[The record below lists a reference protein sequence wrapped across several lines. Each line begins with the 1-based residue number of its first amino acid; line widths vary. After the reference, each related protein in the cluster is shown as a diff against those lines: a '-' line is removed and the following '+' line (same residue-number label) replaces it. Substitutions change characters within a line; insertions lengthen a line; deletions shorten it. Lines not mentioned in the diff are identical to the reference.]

1 MRLVIVTG
9 MSGAGKATALKIL
22 EDAGY
27 FCVDNLPVPF
37 VDKFAELTASGNSEI
52 TKVAIGLDI
61 RSGRALSQME
71 PILEHMAA
79 RGISYEI
86 LFLDAGNEILGE
98 RDIVQIAKSTV
109 FNCKADAL
117 CVSGLTAGV
126 ETDQQILKE
135 VKDAVKDTVVL
146 ANTGCRIDN
155 MEKQLAVADGAVVGT
170 TFKYDGVFENG
181 VDKERVLRFMDKVHS
196 CRKS

>member
-61 RSGRALSQME
+61 RCAS
-71 PILEHMAA
+71 PP
-79 RGISYEI
+79 
-86 LFLDAGNEILGE
+86 
-98 RDIVQIAKSTV
+98 
-109 FNCKADAL
+109 
-117 CVSGLTAGV
+117 
-126 ETDQQILKE
+126 
-135 VKDAVKDTVVL
+135 
-146 ANTGCRIDN
+146 
-155 MEKQLAVADGAVVGT
+155 
-170 TFKYDGVFENG
+170 
-181 VDKERVLRFMDKVHS
+181 DKVVEGCPS
-196 CRKS
+196 LI

>member
-1 MRLVIVTG
+1 MEACGDQQRDVCLRVPG
-9 MSGAGKATALKIL
+9 ADFLQHERDNMLAGNGAGVVGTDNYNIL
-22 EDAGY
+22 LACGKLCEGGGADGMLL
-27 FCVDNLPVPF
+27 FNIVP
-37 VDKFAELTASGNSEI
+37 E
-52 TKVAIGLDI
+52 
-61 RSGRALSQME
+61 
-71 PILEHMAA
+71 AA
-79 RGISYEI
+79 KY
-86 LFLDAGNEILGE
+86 LGE

-126 ETDQQILKE
+126 EADHQILKE
-135 VKDAVKDTVVL
+135 VKDTVKDTVVL

-155 MEKQLAVADGAVVGT
+155 IEKQLAVADGAVVGT

>member
-1 MRLVIVTG
+1 MRRGVVTG

-37 VDKFAELTASGNSEI
+37 VDKFAELTASGNSGI

-86 LFLDAGNEILGE
+86 LFLDAGNEILVKRYKETRRMHPLAESGRNEQGIIIE
-98 RDIVQIAKSTV
+98 R
-109 FNCKADAL
+109 
-117 CVSGLTAGV
+117 
-126 ETDQQILKE
+126 
-135 VKDAVKDTVVL
+135 
-146 ANTGCRIDN
+146 
-155 MEKQLAVADGAVVGT
+155 
-170 TFKYDGVFENG
+170 
-181 VDKERVLRFMDKVHS
+181 ERLRFLK
-196 CRKS
+196 